1 MYGGDTLTSI
11 EGNAAFSTA
20 GLAVVGARH
29 PFKWKFTTGSKVAFF
44 DTATELDALAQEP
57 RAVLVSGADARS
69 MVQQL
74 KALRA
79 SPRQALWPAFID
91 REWSETAVD
100 LSDGVFADYRPA
112 VLEADKISTILAE
125 LPRDRL
131 QDNKDLRLL
140 GFLLSRQGRVLRPL
154 RRWRHPR
161 VWYYPV
167 VEAMAGDSHPHVWLK
182 NLQDKGLLAPADL
195 LDRLRH
201 CPKCDSPHL
210 SFVDV
215 CPNCQGLN
223 IESKSFLHCFTCG
236 NVAPKER
243 FLTTGALVCPRCDAK
258 LRHIGSDYDRPLE
271 NKVCNGCGF
280 IFNEAEVRANCL
292 ACDAVNP
299 PEQLVARP
307 VHVLTLTE
315 TGRLTAKHG
324 DLENIYALL
333 DDLHYV
339 RPTYFTSMVDWML
352 AMSRRYPEELF
363 SIIGLRLT
371 NVAELTDA
379 LGHDRVS
386 ALLEGFAERIR
397 AILRTT
403 DLTTR
408 TAEHDFW
415 LLLPRT
421 DLKGREVVLGR
432 IMDIRAA
439 TKQPE
444 GLELRLEN
452 ACFTAP
458 EDALGGEDAE
468 LVMARLAGSMQ

>member
-1 MYGGDTLTSI
+1 MYGGENLTAL
-11 EGNAAFSTA
+11 EGNTSLSPA
-20 GLAVVGARH
+20 GLAVIGAQH
-29 PFKWKFTTGSKVAFF
+29 PFKWKFTTGSKIGFF
-44 DTATELDALAQEP
+44 DNATELDALDQPP
-57 RAVLVSGADARS
+57 RAVLVSGGDAPSVVR
-69 MVQQL
+69 QL

-91 REWSETAVD
+91 RDWSETAKE
-100 LSDGVFADYRPA
+100 LSDGTFEDHRPA
-112 VLEADKISTILAE
+112 VLAADKIAAALAE
-125 LPRDRL
+125 LPGDRL
-131 QDNKDLRLL
+131 ADSKDLRLL
-140 GFLLSRQGRVLRPL
+140 AFLYSRPGRDLRPL
-154 RRWRHPR
+154 RHWRHPR
-161 VWYYPV
+161 VWYYPL
-167 VEAMAGDSHPHVWLK
+167 VEAMAGDSQPHVWLK
-182 NLQDKGLLAPADL
+182 NLQDKGLLAHGTL
-195 LDRLRH
+195 QDRLRH

-215 CPNCQGLN
+215 CPNCRGLN

-236 NVAPKER
+236 NVAPRER
-243 FLTTGALVCPRCDAK
+243 FLTSGALVCPRCDAK

-271 NKVCNGCGF
+271 NKVCNDCGF
-280 IFNEAEVRANCL
+280 IFNEPDVRANCL
-292 ACDAVNP
+292 NCGAVNP
-299 PEQLVARP
+299 PDQLVARA

-315 TGRLTAKHG
+315 TGRLMAKHG
-324 DLENIYALL
+324 SLENIFALL

-339 RPTYFTSMVDWML
+339 RPAYFTSMVDWML
-352 AMSRRYPEELF
+352 AMSRRYPEEIF
-363 SIIGLRLT
+363 SIIGLRLS
-371 NVAELTDA
+371 NIPELTDQ
-379 LGHDRVS
+379 LGNDRV
-386 ALLEGFAERIR
+386 ATLLETFAERVR

-421 DLKGREVVLGR
+421 DRPGRDVVLNR

-444 GLELRLEN
+444 GLELNLET

-468 LVMARLAGSMQ
+468 LLMARLAGSME